1 MKVLEPLNDEKF
13 AQFEESALND
23 MKQFTGGLKPVST
36 YSTSGLGCPSDSHD
50 PATDTSTSVD
60 WTTGSC

>member
-1 MKVLEPLNDEKF
+1 
-13 AQFEESALND
+13 
-23 MKQFTGGLKPVST
+23 MKQFAGGLKPVST